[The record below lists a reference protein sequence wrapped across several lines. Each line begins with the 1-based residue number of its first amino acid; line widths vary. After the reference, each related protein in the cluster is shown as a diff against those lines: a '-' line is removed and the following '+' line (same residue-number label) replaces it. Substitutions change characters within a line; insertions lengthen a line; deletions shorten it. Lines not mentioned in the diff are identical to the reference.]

1 MTPLDA
7 ALAKYIADDNEHSQ
21 YYDLVL
27 NSNFHIPTFDQ
38 EPEEGQTEVTG
49 NDAISPVILE
59 SDGKSYLMLF
69 DSEERLSAWA
79 KQTVTFVVLPGYAIA
94 EMTTPELHWAVNVG
108 TDYSKEFVPDE
119 IAWLQDAVRKCHQA
133 EEARKK

>member
-1 MTPLDA
+1 MTPLDT

-27 NSNFHIPTFDQ
+27 NSNFHIPTFDE
-38 EPEEGQTEVTG
+38 EPAEGGTKVED
-49 NDAISPVILE
+49 NEAISPVILE

-79 KQTVTFVVLPGYAIA
+79 KQKVSFVVLPGYAIA

-119 IAWLQDAVRKCHQA
+119 IAWLQDAVRKCHEA
-133 EEARKK
+133 EARKK

>member
-1 MTPLDA
+1 MTPLDT
-7 ALAKYIADDNEHSQ
+7 ALARYLADDNEASQ

-27 NSNFHIPTFDQ
+27 NSTFHIPTFDA
-38 EPEEGQTEVTG
+38 EPAEGTNRVEE

-69 DSEERLSAWA
+69 DSEERLTAWA
-79 KQTVTFVVLPGYAIA
+79 KQAVTFVVLPGYAIA

-119 IAWLQDAVRKCHQA
+119 IAWLQDVVRQCHEA
-133 EEARKK
+133 EARKK